1 VCVGAVQRDALSER
15 GTMCRSAQWR
25 RTNYAPVTGLVT
37 KQFSIVNVEV
47 AVNGWPLNTPM
58 IG

>member
-1 VCVGAVQRDALSER
+1 
-15 GTMCRSAQWR
+15 MCRSAQWR
-25 RTNYAPVTGLVT
+25 RTNYAPATGLVT